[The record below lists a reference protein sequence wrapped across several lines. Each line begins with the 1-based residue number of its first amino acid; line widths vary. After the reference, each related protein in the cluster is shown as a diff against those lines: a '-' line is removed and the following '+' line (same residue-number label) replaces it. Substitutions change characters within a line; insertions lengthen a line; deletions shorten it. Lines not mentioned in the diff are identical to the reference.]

1 MLFNSF
7 GFIFV
12 FLPIT
17 LVAFFALARYS
28 HRLAASWLIAASLF
42 FYAWWNPAYI
52 ALLLTSLLFNYAIGA
67 TLVRGRQ
74 RMADSRRRVIIL
86 FGVAANLAVLGYYK
100 YANFFLA
107 NLSTVADTNWTL
119 GTIIL
124 PLGISFFTFTQ
135 IAFLVDAYRGEVREC
150 NFIHYSLFVTYFPH
164 LLAGPI
170 LHHKEMIPQFA
181 HPDMYRRN
189 YGYIAVGLTVF
200 LVGLFKKSV
209 LADGVA
215 PYAPILFT
223 AADRGHTLTFLEAWA
238 GMLSYT
244 MQLYFDFSGYS
255 DMAIG
260 GSLLFGVKLPLNFYS
275 PYQSVNIF
283 EFWRHWHMTLTRFLR
298 NYVYAP
304 LSRHSKGGMRLY
316 LSLFVTMLLAGIWH
330 GAGWTFIIFGAL
342 HGIYMV
348 ANHGWRKLR
357 RALGHDLGRST
368 RAGRALACVITFT
381 AFVLSLV
388 LFRAGSVDTAM
399 AILKGMAGM
408 NGWALPD
415 AGFYELG
422 VFGSYLK
429 SAGVPFSALSARETV
444 EPDAVIWIST
454 LLCITFFLPNTQQ
467 IMGKFQPALDAN
479 LGDKR
484 EVPAWLQWKPNWK
497 WAIGGGC
504 IALLGVISITKVS
517 PFLYYQF

>member
-1 MLFNSF
+1 MLFNSY
-7 GFIFV
+7 GFIFL

-17 LVAFFALARYS
+17 LVVFFALARYG
-28 HRLAASWLIAASLF
+28 HRQAASWLIAASLF
-42 FYAWWNPAYI
+42 FYAWWNPAYV
-52 ALLLTSLLFNYAIGA
+52 ALLLASILGNYAIGA
-67 TLVRGRQ
+67 TLVRGHR
-74 RMADSRRRVIIL
+74 RMADSRRRALIW
-86 FGVAANLAVLGYYK
+86 FGVAANLAILGYYK

-107 NLSTVADTNWTL
+107 NLDIVAGTNWTL

-164 LLAGPI
+164 LIAGPI
-170 LHHKEMIPQFA
+170 LYHKEMMPQFA
-181 HPDMYRRN
+181 HPDMYRIN
-189 YGYIAVGLTVF
+189 YRHIAVGLTIF
-200 LVGLFKKSV
+200 FIGLFKKSV

-215 PYAPILFT
+215 PYVPVVFA
-223 AADRGHTLTFLEAWA
+223 AADRGNTLTFLEAWA
-238 GMLSYT
+238 GMLAYT

-260 GSLLFGVKLPLNFYS
+260 GSLLFGVKLPLNFHS
-275 PYQSVNIF
+275 PYKSVNIF
-283 EFWRHWHMTLTRFLR
+283 EFWRRWHMTLSRFLR
-298 NYVYAP
+298 AYVYAP
-304 LSRHSKGGMRLY
+304 LSRISKGGARLH

-348 ANHGWRKLR
+348 ANHGWRALR
-357 RALGHDLGRST
+357 RALGHNLGRST
-368 RAGRALACVITFT
+368 RFGRGLACLITFT
-381 AFVLSLV
+381 AFVVSLV
-388 LFRAGSVDTAM
+388 FFRADSVDTAM
-399 AILKGMAGM
+399 AILKGMAGI

-429 SAGVPFSALSARETV
+429 SVGVPFRVLSAREILD
-444 EPDAVIWIST
+444 PDAVIWIAV
-454 LLCITFFLPNTQQ
+454 LLCITFFLPNSQQ
-467 IMGKFQPALDAN
+467 IMGKFQPVLNAY

-484 EVPAWLQWKPNWK
+484 EVPAWLQWNPSWK
-497 WAIGGGC
+497 WAVWGSC
-504 IALLGVISITKVS
+504 VAFFGVISITKVS
-517 PFLYYQF
+517 PFLYFQF